1 MNNRYLCAL
10 RFTTWVCVRQ
20 VAASAKGTLEML
32 SFELSAFGAQSG
44 STAMHNVALADNCDK
59 SWNIVRPGG
68 AMITV
73 LSDLILAEQLCLN
86 EHEW

>member
-1 MNNRYLCAL
+1 
-10 RFTTWVCVRQ
+10 
-20 VAASAKGTLEML
+20 ML

-73 LSDLILAEQLCLN
+73 LSDLILAEQLCMSGEMSINFLFMCHSSQVCAHLYYIRMCPGDEN
-86 EHEW
+86 